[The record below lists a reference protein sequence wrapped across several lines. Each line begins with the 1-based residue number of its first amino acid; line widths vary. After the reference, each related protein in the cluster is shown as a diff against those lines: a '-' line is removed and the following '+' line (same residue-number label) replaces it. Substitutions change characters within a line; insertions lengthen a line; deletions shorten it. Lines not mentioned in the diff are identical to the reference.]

1 MHGQK
6 CMFITSTLF
15 KRAHALAHARARLK
29 IEQYFTPKSGQIV
42 RKESIMNS
50 KKSFTLS
57 DLAALTHSQ
66 LVGNPKHVISGVADL
81 DTATHQEASF
91 FSNSRYEQAM
101 KNSSAGVIFVDAHS
115 PLLEGKNFLISDHPS
130 QAFQQL
136 IDTLFPPRQ
145 SPSSF
150 KGIHPSA
157 VIHETAQLE
166 AGVTIGPH
174 AVIDEGVKI
183 GADTFIGAGVYVGPE
198 TIIGSSCLI
207 YPHVTIREE
216 CQIGHRVIIQP
227 GAVIGSCG
235 FGYITDKQGRHI
247 KLNQVGN
254 VVIEDDVEIGANTTI
269 DRARFKSTKVGQG
282 SKIDNLVQLGHGV
295 VVGPHNIIVA
305 QTGIAGS
312 TSTGCYVVLAGQVA
326 IAGHIH
332 LCDGVTVAGKSGVTK
347 SLSPGKYG
355 GIPAVALDEYNR
367 NQVFLRNI
375 EKYVGQL
382 KDLAKRMENLENND

>member
-1 MHGQK
+1 
-6 CMFITSTLF
+6 
-15 KRAHALAHARARLK
+15 
-29 IEQYFTPKSGQIV
+29 
-42 RKESIMNS
+42 MNS

-57 DLAALTHSQ
+57 DLATLTNSR
-66 LVGNPKHVISGVADL
+66 LAGDPKHIISGVADL
-81 DTATHQEASF
+81 DTATSQDASF
-91 FSNSRYEQAM
+91 FSNPRYEQAM
-101 KNSSAGVIFVDAHS
+101 KNSNAGVIFVDSNA
-115 PLLEGKNFLISDHPS
+115 PLLEGKNYLVSNQPS

-145 SPSSF
+145 SPSGF
-150 KGIHPSA
+150 KGIHPTA
-157 VIHETAQLE
+157 IIHETAQLE
-166 AGVTIGPH
+166 EGVTVGPH

-183 GADTFIGAGVYVGPE
+183 GVDTFIGAGVYVGPE

-207 YPHVTIREE
+207 YPHVTIREG

-254 VVIEDDVEIGANTTI
+254 VIIEDDVEIGANTTI

-282 SKIDNLVQLGHGV
+282 SKLDNLVQLGHGV
-295 VVGPHNIIVA
+295 IIGPHNIIVA

-312 TSTGCYVVLAGQVA
+312 TSTGRYVVLAGQVA
-326 IAGHIH
+326 VAGHLH
-332 LCDGVTVAGKSGVTK
+332 LSDGVTVAGKSGVSK
-347 SLSPGKYG
+347 SLPSGKYG
-355 GIPAVALDEYNR
+355 GIPAVAINEYNR

-375 EKYVGQL
+375 EKYIGQL
-382 KDLAKRMENLENND
+382 KDLAKRIENLEAQNSV